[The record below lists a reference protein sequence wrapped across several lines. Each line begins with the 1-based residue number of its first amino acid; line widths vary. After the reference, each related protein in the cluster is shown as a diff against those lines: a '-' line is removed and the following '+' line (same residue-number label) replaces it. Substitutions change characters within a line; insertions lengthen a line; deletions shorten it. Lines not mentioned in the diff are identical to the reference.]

1 MRRYVIEG
9 FTSKWVKDHDEYKT
23 VMRLDFDNI
32 DDAAAML
39 ELLLVHI
46 DDKVYPTILFRLVAE
61 DVKAGA

>member
-9 FTSKWVKDHDEYKT
+9 YTSKWKTDHDEYKT

-46 DDKVYPTILFRLVAE
+46 DDKVYPTVLFRLVAE
-61 DVKAGA
+61 EVKEGA

>member
-9 FTSKWVKDHDEYKT
+9 YTSKWKTDHDEYKT

-46 DDKVYPTILFRLVAE
+46 DDKVYPTVLFRLVAE
-61 DVKAGA
+61 EVKAGA

>member
-46 DDKVYPTILFRLVAE
+46 DDKVYPTVLFRLVAE
-61 DVKAGA
+61 EVKAGA